1 MVNTKQQE
9 EEKARRKIKQT
20 QVRAHEMLALKQ
32 RNLAKIKQKQVLAQ
46 RAQREQELVRS
57 RVLEAKKAHKAKL
70 EVRIFPL
77 ALPCSISHKQHT
89 HTHTLQTQPLLCNH
103 CQHTGGKQACG
114 VGKAA

>member
-70 EVRIFPL
+70 EVQIFPL
-77 ALPCSISHKQHT
+77 ALPCPISH
-89 HTHTLQTQPLLCNH
+89 
-103 CQHTGGKQACG
+103 
-114 VGKAA
+114 